1 MGKFLNYRKTL
12 VGKLI
17 SKECFH
23 GNWKLIQDRFFS
35 YFLNTTE
42 VITKPNS

>member
-1 MGKFLNYRKTL
+1 MGKFLNYKKTL

-17 SKECFH
+17 SKECVH
-23 GNWKLIQDRFFS
+23 GNRKLIQDMIVF

-42 VITKPNS
+42 LSLNS